1 MDSLT
6 PEIGILAS
14 CFLRHKPISQVYYYQ
29 NGLSFQVESD
39 PETYHILRDT
49 GL

>member
-6 PEIGILAS
+6 PGIEILAS
-14 CFLRHKPISQVYYYQ
+14 CFLRRKPVSQVYCYQ
-29 NGLSFQVESD
+29 NGLSFQLESD